1 MSVTIKWRK
10 LPDIISSM
18 TMEEYVKRKKKKTK
32 QNSKRKRMGYN
43 RSMMLLVD
51 NNRVW
56 LPTKNKQLSPSHG
69 PNVAQ
74 LFGLAFFFSCDF
86 FLLVNLKRTQTH
98 FE

>member
-18 TMEEYVKRKKKKTK
+18 TMEEYVKRTIGCGCLQK
-32 QNSKRKRMGYN
+32 
-43 RSMMLLVD
+43 
-51 NNRVW
+51 
-56 LPTKNKQLSPSHG
+56 KNKQLSPSHG